1 MSARN
6 FLSSALA
13 AASLA
18 LPLHA
23 QTVATRPSF
32 EVASIKRNLSG
43 DHNSGSRTTPGGR
56 LAITNEPLREII
68 QGAYGQNDLLVVG
81 GPAWI
86 DSDKWDISAI
96 GRSGNADEPTRL
108 MMQSLLADRFKLV
121 AHMEKRDQ
129 PVFALVLARS
139 DRRLGSGIHPSS
151 VECKIGVPCGT
162 QTINGVMTGVARTMT
177 DLARSL
183 YRFAERRVIDQTGL
197 TGRFDFEMKWMEGES
212 VFTAIQEQ
220 LGLKLEAQRAPVD
233 VVVVDSVERAGED

>member
-1 MSARN
+1 MHPRRAFAIALCFSA
-6 FLSSALA
+6 AV
-13 AASLA
+13 
-18 LPLHA
+18 HA
-23 QTVATRPSF
+23 QAPSF

-43 DHNSGSRTTPGGR
+43 DHSSGSRTTPGGR

-81 GPAWI
+81 GPGWI
-86 DSDKWDISAI
+86 DSDRWDISAI
-96 GRSGNADEPTRL
+96 GRSGSADEPTRL

-139 DRRLGSGIHPSS
+139 DRRLGPNIHPSS

-162 QTINGVMTGVARTMT
+162 QTINGVMTGVARTTT

-183 YRFAERRVIDQTGL
+183 YRLAERRVIDRTGL

-212 VFTAIQEQ
+212 VFTALQEQ
-220 LGLKLEAQRAPVD
+220 LGLKLESQRAPID
-233 VVVVDSVERAGED
+233 VVVVDSVERAIED